1 MAYYL
6 RLLKSINSK
15 VHIITHMAAFALSL
29 TCFNFYYYQDKTL
42 AETITPQIGWLP
54 FIVLCLLMVYS
65 FWIVVSKLLAIERRM
80 GLDEALLKTHPA
92 FLFLLFLP
100 GTLLRHISVPSGLFI
115 SIALTGFCSTLLWL
129 FVPNPKHW
137 NIKETTARRCV
148 AAGAVLFAC
157 TFSTLGVWRYLAF
170 RTFGDFAGFAHQI
183 WGFSEFSMVQLFGNG
198 LHPFGNHISPILL
211 LLTPF
216 YWIWPDPRMIL
227 CVQNIVIAAGVI
239 PLYWLS
245 RDHIKSPV
253 AGVVICFAYLLYP
266 ALQLSAATEFHESH
280 LITTPFL
287 FTFYFLQK
295 RAYGKFIVFGLL
307 TLMCKEDVALLIGMC
322 GLYAIYRHRDYML
335 GSGVILFSGIWLFIG
350 VFVVM
355 PMYELGGSWY
365 LQFFNEI
372 SVNEEA
378 VTAVDS
384 SGLDSIWNELMQ
396 VSNITFLL
404 QLLVPLGALAVLAPI
419 ELMVVVPTIFLFF
432 VYTGPPFGMVGTI
445 YTWHVMAVIPTLFI
459 ATIFGI
465 KHVIT
470 RMGGPSLVPCLFII
484 IGCTILSN
492 MLYGVLPFALRY
504 DFSDFRISEHDRT
517 GHTLLEQVPP
527 VVSVSTTSQ
536 LAAHLTN
543 RERIYALPQPWEKS
557 GWRAPMANFPN
568 EVEFVFADTSYSVIQ
583 EMDAV
588 QREEF
593 LEFVRGIGR
602 DPTYATVTALDGYV
616 IYRQKKSAP

>member
-1 MAYYL
+1 
-6 RLLKSINSK
+6 
-15 VHIITHMAAFALSL
+15 
-29 TCFNFYYYQDKTL
+29 
-42 AETITPQIGWLP
+42 
-54 FIVLCLLMVYS
+54 
-65 FWIVVSKLLAIERRM
+65 
-80 GLDEALLKTHPA
+80 
-92 FLFLLFLP
+92 
-100 GTLLRHISVPSGLFI
+100 
-115 SIALTGFCSTLLWL
+115 
-129 FVPNPKHW
+129 
-137 NIKETTARRCV
+137 
-148 AAGAVLFAC
+148 
-157 TFSTLGVWRYLAF
+157 
-170 RTFGDFAGFAHQI
+170 
-183 WGFSEFSMVQLFGNG
+183 
-198 LHPFGNHISPILL
+198 
-211 LLTPF
+211 
-216 YWIWPDPRMIL
+216 MIL

-445 YTWHVMAVIPTLFI
+445 YT
-459 ATIFGI
+459 
-465 KHVIT
+465 
-470 RMGGPSLVPCLFII
+470 
-484 IGCTILSN
+484 
-492 MLYGVLPFALRY
+492 
-504 DFSDFRISEHDRT
+504 
-517 GHTLLEQVPP
+517 
-527 VVSVSTTSQ
+527 
-536 LAAHLTN
+536 
-543 RERIYALPQPWEKS
+543 
-557 GWRAPMANFPN
+557 
-568 EVEFVFADTSYSVIQ
+568 
-583 EMDAV
+583 
-588 QREEF
+588 
-593 LEFVRGIGR
+593 
-602 DPTYATVTALDGYV
+602 
-616 IYRQKKSAP
+616 